1 VPSDVYYS
9 SAYYER
15 PSAKMNSKGWLG
27 ADLVFDIDADH
38 IQTPCATV
46 HDIWVCNGCDASGTG
61 MHPLKCSVCSGTKF
75 KEKPWLCDICL
86 ECSKVEVIKL
96 IDVLTDDFG
105 FSSKDL
111 TVAFSGHRGYHVHV
125 ESESVR
131 ELDSLARKE
140 IVDYLMGIGL
150 DAKFHGISKSVI
162 STRRVSGP
170 ELNDKS
176 WQGRV
181 AKGTYEFLHITSL
194 LTYKEEI
201 LESWNKKGPWGA
213 IKNISP
219 ETWRKIA
226 QYGVEK
232 QSVKIDTVV
241 TPDVNRLIRLPNSL
255 HGKTGLKKVV
265 WQRWCNNLYNELY
278 ELWRKEKETLDI
290 QRISKNFYPQI
301 AFYIKKSKEE
311 KRMLDKKT
319 TKAKLLDCES
329 KNVKFMVGDLFAL
342 RHKKLQET
350 GLSRRRI
357 ARDALTKEEEKL
369 YVDVFSLTEEYHDF
383 SRNILR
389 GQLSNIEKGAK
400 SVVNV
405 LRFVQEIP
413 ALIGSDLKTYGP
425 FCPED
430 IATLP
435 IENARVLIEQGVAV
449 KVDSKNYSE

>member
-1 VPSDVYYS
+1 MFSLSQSFIRDKFADYYKQNSVSIIPPSSLERREFGFLLLEKKVMVRHKGFIDADSLRSSLCRIVPSDVYYS

-75 KEKPWLCDICL
+75 KAKPWLCDICL

-181 AKGTYEFLHITSL
+181 AKGTYEFLQTASKEDLVKTGLKSMHITSL

-265 WQRWCNNLYNELY
+265 FPIGDIEDFDPLKRAVAF
-278 ELWRKEKETLDI
+278 KEGSVTIHVSDA
-290 QRISKNFYPQI
+290 PQ
-301 AFYIKKSKEE
+301 FRVE
-311 KRMLDKKT
+311 D
-319 TKAKLLDCES
+319 
-329 KNVKFMVGDLFAL
+329 
-342 RHKKLQET
+342 
-350 GLSRRRI
+350 
-357 ARDALTKEEEKL
+357 
-369 YVDVFSLTEEYHDF
+369 
-383 SRNILR
+383 
-389 GQLSNIEKGAK
+389 
-400 SVVNV
+400 
-405 LRFVQEIP
+405 EI
-413 ALIGSDLKTYGP
+413 YGP
-425 FCPED
+425 FEMQKVE
-430 IATLP
+430 LP
-435 IENARVLIEQGVAV
+435 TAAALMLLCKGMA
-449 KVDSKNYSE
+449 KVV